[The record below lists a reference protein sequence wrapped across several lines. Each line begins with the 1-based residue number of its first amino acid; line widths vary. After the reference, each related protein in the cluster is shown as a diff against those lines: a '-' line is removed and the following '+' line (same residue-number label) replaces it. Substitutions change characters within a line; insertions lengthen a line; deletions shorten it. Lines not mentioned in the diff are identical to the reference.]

1 MAIKSRYNVVPMG
14 DNINIV
20 QPKSGT
26 DILLETLSEYASPEN
41 RRADARLELAQRQA
55 SDNNRRQDEMLSIRK
70 EQAKTARE
78 EYLEGKKRRE
88 AEDLMT
94 GFNLVASGVEKNEA
108 GFKTLED
115 HAAKYLSVN
124 NNAYD
129 LAMQTVQAL
138 RSNTERENTEIDNIG
153 NFFSESIEGFQY
165 EDTIHRDLFRN
176 NPEVKKRFI
185 SESLDKS
192 FGTGILDEGVKMA
205 YETDLS
211 VLGGLLTSYT
221 QALGDDQKAKALATL
236 KSAYK
241 PFIEKYGQYGVG
253 SAAMEGLVGYESS
266 PDIETDLKDIEKVED
281 DENQGNL
288 SSTILDLIGG
298 VAQAAPG
305 GSTAVGLARRL
316 PVDDILDTLQAGAK
330 NIYENIPTYARGF
343 AGAPIQTRK
352 EGGKIMSKKEM
363 YMQRRKNKK

>member
-14 DNINIV
+14 DSINIV

-26 DILLETLSEYASPEN
+26 DMLLETLSEYASPEN

-55 SDNNRRQDEMLSIRK
+55 SDNNRRQDEMLSLRK

-153 NFFSESIEGFQY
+153 SFFSQAIPDFDYDE
-165 EDTIHRDLFRN
+165 TIHRDLFKN
-176 NPEVKKRFI
+176 SPETK
-185 SESLDKS
+185 KS
-192 FGTGILDEGVKMA
+192 FINRALDVSFGSKIPPSMKMA

-211 VLGGLLTSYT
+211 VLGGLLNSYT
-221 QALGDDQKAKALATL
+221 QALGDDQKAKALSSL
-236 KSAYK
+236 KSAYE
-241 PFIEKYGQYGVG
+241 PFIEKYGEYGAG
-253 SAAMEGLVGYESS
+253 SATMEGLLGYESS
-266 PDIETDLKDIEKVED
+266 SDTEPNLDNIGKVED
-281 DENQGNL
+281 DEDEGNL

-343 AGAPIQTRK
+343 AGTPIQTRK